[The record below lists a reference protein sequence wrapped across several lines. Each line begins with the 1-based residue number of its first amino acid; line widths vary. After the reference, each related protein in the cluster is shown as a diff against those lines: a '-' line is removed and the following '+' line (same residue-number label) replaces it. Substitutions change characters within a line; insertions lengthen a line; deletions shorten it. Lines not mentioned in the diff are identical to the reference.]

1 MESGWGKNY
10 LCTEILRTWYSGLQ
24 MRRRA
29 TGESPIDENSVPMQ
43 SGLTI
48 ESAKEECVWESGQ
61 GSLKAGSLAWPPC
74 DFPPAQTTIKRRRK
88 QLRTRP
94 CELNKLWY
102 WDYILLLEHIYLS
115 SQKCSDE
122 YNKVFCLM
130 GWHSSHLP
138 HSISSPYLQE
148 TQNQICVLNGT
159 KQLRNIFQQRNLDIK
174 LDALCLF
181 SCGGKI
187 VTKQQNTF

>member
-1 MESGWGKNY
+1 
-10 LCTEILRTWYSGLQ
+10 
-24 MRRRA
+24 
-29 TGESPIDENSVPMQ
+29 
-43 SGLTI
+43 
-48 ESAKEECVWESGQ
+48 
-61 GSLKAGSLAWPPC
+61 
-74 DFPPAQTTIKRRRK
+74 
-88 QLRTRP
+88 
-94 CELNKLWY
+94 
-102 WDYILLLEHIYLS
+102 
-115 SQKCSDE
+115 
-122 YNKVFCLM
+122 M